1 MNSLGSYVTSFTLA
15 KFIKD
20 ITTPITSTKAYEL
33 GIVDARGNVQRQPKT
48 SQETSAWTPYDQ
60 MVISVRKLFD
70 RIPDPST
77 KARLSSFVAAVK
89 LFTESFESVGGDADE
104 FQHGVFNYLLE
115 QEVITNEDIA
125 NVMGTGNIAG
135 LGIGPTPPDNVKI
148 RPLNLQRK
156 QKVFNGCDPESM
168 SPDEFL
174 DCFNRRNKP
183 KTKESGSPILFTTRR
198 KEK

>member
-33 GIVDARGNVQRQPKT
+33 GVVDAKGNLQRDPKT
-48 SQETSAWTPYDQ
+48 AQEKSAWTPYDQ

-77 KARLSSFVAAVK
+77 KARLSSFVAAIK
-89 LFTESFESVGGDADE
+89 LFSESFESVGGDTE
-104 FQHGVFNYLLE
+104 ELQTGVFNYLLE

-148 RPLNLQRK
+148 RPLKLQRK
-156 QKVFNGCDPESM
+156 QKEFYGCDPATM
-168 SPDEFL
+168 SADEFL
-174 DCFNRRNKP
+174 NCFNKKYKP
-183 KTKESGSPILFTTRR
+183 KQSESPVLFNIRR
-198 KEK
+198 K